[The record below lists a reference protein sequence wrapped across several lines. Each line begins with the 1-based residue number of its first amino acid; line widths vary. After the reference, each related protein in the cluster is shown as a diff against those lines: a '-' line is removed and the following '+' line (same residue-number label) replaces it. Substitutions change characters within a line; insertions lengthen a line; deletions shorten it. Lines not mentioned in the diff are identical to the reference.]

1 MLGGLRADMSFEA
14 ITLKFL
20 ETSQEVALEVYLEE
34 KLRLLDP
41 RDPANKMQQTML
53 ATWLLELYLQR
64 LIYLPERD
72 PRRNSGVDDGGSK
85 AVDRH
90 QEAALQEREDLE
102 SKLNDFLAEQR
113 GILHEETTFQLLA
126 SHGAED
132 LSLRFAALTQD
143 SPQKYERMAAHHV
156 RRGEWHDVLALL
168 DAAPFANVASL
179 LYKYSLLL
187 LEHLPMETV
196 EVRGVDTVQ

>member
-1 MLGGLRADMSFEA
+1 M
-14 ITLKFL
+14 
-20 ETSQEVALEVYLEE
+20 
-34 KLRLLDP
+34 
-41 RDPANKMQQTML
+41 
-53 ATWLLELYLQR
+53 
-64 LIYLPERD
+64 
-72 PRRNSGVDDGGSK
+72 
-85 AVDRH
+85 
-90 QEAALQEREDLE
+90 QEREDLE

>member
-64 LIYLPERD
+64 LIYLPERPD
-72 PRRNSGVDDGGSK
+72 QRHNSDVDGGS